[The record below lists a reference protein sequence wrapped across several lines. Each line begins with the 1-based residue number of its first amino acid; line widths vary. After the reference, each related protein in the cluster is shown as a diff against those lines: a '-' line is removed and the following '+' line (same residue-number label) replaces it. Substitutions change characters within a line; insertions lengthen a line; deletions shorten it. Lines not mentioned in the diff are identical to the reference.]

1 MLAWVRRARRARHLR
16 RARRAR
22 PHPLCP
28 RAVRRA
34 CPAHCARGVVW
45 RPAGKKKGKNKKK
58 GVPTAAADSAKAVKL
73 KLSFE
78 DLALWKK
85 LDIEAPKEMSEMPT
99 IMQAL
104 LDKKEWLKTAPY
116 AAAAA
121 LCHPTPPPP
130 PATPLRH

>member
-1 MLAWVRRARRARHLR
+1 M
-16 RARRAR
+16 
-22 PHPLCP
+22 
-28 RAVRRA
+28 
-34 CPAHCARGVVW
+34 VW
-45 RPAGKKKGKNKKK
+45 RAAGKKKGKNKKK
-58 GVPTAAADSAKAVKL
+58 GVPTATDETAKSVKL

-78 DLALWKK
+78 DMALWKK

-121 LCHPTPPPP
+121 LYHPTPPPP